1 MTSRDTQNR
10 IKQAAIRLF
19 NELGTGKVSIN
30 AIAEKCNISK
40 GNLNYHY
47 KNKQEII
54 QAIYADIV
62 SEIESGWYGDEKQPT
77 VTHMAEMFVR
87 QLDLIW
93 RYRFFYREMVSLIH
107 NDEILRETVKENRKK
122 RIDAVIRFFEELVEA
137 EVLRKPRSTE
147 SLHYLVIMTW
157 IFSDNWLNFIE
168 LQGAEENSE
177 IIQLGYDFII
187 EMLYPY
193 LTEKAKEEIYKSYDA
208 INRGI
213 VENKTYV

>member
-10 IKQAAIRLF
+10 IKQAAILLF
-19 NELGTGKVSIN
+19 NQYGTSKISTN
-30 AIAEKCNISK
+30 TIAEHCNISK
-40 GNLNYHY
+40 GNLHYHF

-54 QAIYADIV
+54 QAIYADMV
-62 SEIESGWYGDEKQPT
+62 SEIEAGWYGDEKQPT

-93 RYRFFYREMVSLIH
+93 RFRFFYREMVLLIH
-107 NDEILRETVKENRKK
+107 TDPVLRLTVREHREK
-122 RIDAVIRFFEELVEA
+122 RIDAVIQFFQSLVDA
-137 EVLRKPRSTE
+137 NVLSKPRSTE

-168 LQGAEENSE
+168 LQGKDEDGDAV
-177 IIQLGYDFII
+177 QLGYDFII

-193 LTEKAKEEIYKSYDA
+193 LTEKAKTEIYESYDT
-208 INRGI
+208 INRGVVTDI
-213 VENKTYV
+213 TSA

>member
-1 MTSRDTQNR
+1 MTTRETQHR

-19 NELGTGKVSIN
+19 NQYGTNKVSTN
-30 AIAEKCNISK
+30 TIAEHCEISK
-40 GNLNYHY
+40 GNLHYHF
-47 KNKQEII
+47 KNKKEII
-54 QAIYADIV
+54 QAIYTDIAA
-62 SEIESGWYGDEKQPT
+62 EIECSWYGDEKQPT

-107 NDEILRETVKENRKK
+107 DDPVLRMTVREKREK
-122 RIDAVIRFFEELVEA
+122 RIEEVIRFFEGLVDA
-137 EVLRKPRSTE
+137 DVLVKPRSTE

-157 IFSDNWLNFIE
+157 IFSDNWLNYSE
-168 LQGAEENSE
+168 LQASEEDSE
-177 IIQLGYDFII
+177 VVQLGYDFLI

-193 LTEKAKEEIYKSYDA
+193 LTEKAKTEIYESYAA

-213 VENKTYV
+213 KTGDKVE